1 MANTYDTYKAV
12 ELARIDVETARD
24 ALDGAYEALAEA
36 KRVEAA
42 DEATADLS
50 DEDALEAL
58 NDEGIPYDLGEA
70 IIAHRWSLVDSSY
83 ANPPKV
89 IVTHFEDHWH

>member
-1 MANTYDTYKAV
+1 MTWKHNTYEAV
-12 ELARIDVETARD
+12 ELALISVEAAKD
-24 ALDGAYEALAEA
+24 ALEGAYEALAEA
-36 KRVEAA
+36 KRIEAA
-42 DEATADLS
+42 DNATADLS